1 MDNISTTWI
10 YNEKKE
16 KKYNKN
22 NIFIFSKDNIVSINS
37 KSDMLI
43 DKEFFFKN
51 IIDVNSFSDLDKL
64 FDSNKIISYDFQK
77 YIFKNYL
84 ILKKDNLKSELGDIS
99 NIIYKNFNIKND
111 EISAI
116 YKNIQKDIIN
126 KINKSYLR

>member
-43 DKEFFFKN
+43 DKEFF
-51 IIDVNSFSDLDKL
+51 
-64 FDSNKIISYDFQK
+64 
-77 YIFKNYL
+77 
-84 ILKKDNLKSELGDIS
+84 
-99 NIIYKNFNIKND
+99 
-111 EISAI
+111 
-116 YKNIQKDIIN
+116 
-126 KINKSYLR
+126 